1 MDRFVLKYLNDAEIY
16 KKQLLTFAS
25 PTWGY
30 DYILVHYLTYLST
43 VVRSVHSIYGF
54 LVHLYITRP
63 ICGDN
68 KFSYPNFSVSKCHY
82 RTQVQCLFAV
92 SVRHSMLENLNPV
105 ELCSCSHRDGCEE
118 VGRTR
123 SAIPLRSVP
132 LQTTTCVLQAFCV
145 KILC

>member
-1 MDRFVLKYLNDAEIY
+1 MII
-16 KKQLLTFAS
+16 S
-25 PTWGY
+25 
-30 DYILVHYLTYLST
+30 
-43 VVRSVHSIYGF
+43 
-54 LVHLYITRP
+54 
-63 ICGDN
+63 
-68 KFSYPNFSVSKCHY
+68 SYPNFSVSKCHY

-92 SVRHSMLENLNPV
+92 SVRHSVQENLNPV

-145 KILC
+145 KILCSPNIKDCISLHYWFGDKNGCLVEISAMCFDLDKHIFYMLYTSLKRPLSGLVL